1 MWHFRWLGLATAWI
15 VGAIGVAIVFQIP
28 DKYEAS
34 ARIYVN
40 TASILK
46 PLMTGMTVLQNDTDQ
61 IAALS
66 RVVISR
72 PNVEKLVQTVGL
84 DAGSKSK
91 AEYEG
96 VVDRVSK
103 LLTISGSV
111 KDNLYTLTFRDVQ
124 PERAK
129 RAVQS
134 FSSMFIE
141 SGQGGKSSDTDTAKK
156 FVDEQIVIYEKKLQ
170 EAESRFK

>member
-1 MWHFRWLGLATAWI
+1 MDEILRQSIITLRGMWHYRWLGLATAWL
-15 VGAIGVAIVFQIP
+15 VGAIGVTIVFLIP

-46 PLMTGMTVLQNDTDQ
+46 PLMTGMTVQGNDADQ

-66 RVVISR
+66 RMVISR

-84 DAGSKSK
+84 DAGTKSK
-91 AEYEG
+91 AQYEE
-96 VVDRVSK
+96 VVDSATK
-103 LLTISGSV
+103 LLKLTGSG
-111 KDNLYTLTFRDVQ
+111 KDLYTLTFRDVQ
-124 PERAK
+124 PERAR

-134 FSSMFIE
+134 FAIW
-141 SGQGGKSSDTDTAKK
+141 
-156 FVDEQIVIYEKKLQ
+156 
-170 EAESRFK
+170 